1 MIPIKVRSIKLPKEL
16 EQALK
21 TRAREKGVS
30 DSFVMRE
37 ALAEYLV
44 PDKEDSARDPR
55 SFAALTADLAGCVAG
70 PADLSTNPRHMA
82 GFGR

>member
-1 MIPIKVRSIKLPKEL
+1 MKVRSMKLPKEL

-44 PDKEDSARDPR
+44 PDKGDSAHAPK
-55 SFAALTADLAGCVAG
+55 SFAALTTDLAGCVEG

>member
-1 MIPIKVRSIKLPKEL
+1 MKVRSMKLPKEL

-44 PDKEDSARDPR
+44 PGKENATHDPR
-55 SFAALTADLAGCVAG
+55 SFAAMTTDLAGCVEG
-70 PADLSTNPRHMA
+70 PADLSTNSRHMA